1 MGGQCLTCTQL
12 LPVLGT
18 RNWLAKQ
25 HCVGFQRLENLNLVP
40 PPLQGLKVSG
50 QIRSVWLLNYVRQ
63 SVPVLVL
70 EVYLDVIQCF
80 CYFRPSTGL
89 IALGLGSSS
98 CRLLSEPFL
107 VSESLLL
114 SSPDFLVSRSALRAW
129 STFLHSLR
137 LHDYIRHT
145 ITPWLDLEVQ
155 FTKAHL

>member
-1 MGGQCLTCTQL
+1 M
-12 LPVLGT
+12 
-18 RNWLAKQ
+18 
-25 HCVGFQRLENLNLVP
+25 GFQRLENLNLVP
-40 PPLQGLKVSG
+40 PPLQRLKVSG

-80 CYFRPSTGL
+80 SYFRPSTGL

-114 SSPDFLVSRSALRAW
+114 SSPDFLVSRSSSEGLINLL
-129 STFLHSLR
+129 TPFE
-137 LHDYIRHT
+137 T
-145 ITPWLDLEVQ
+145 PMITSDTPVLLG
-155 FTKAHL
+155 

>member
-1 MGGQCLTCTQL
+1 MSDTYTTADCT
-12 LPVLGT
+12 G
-18 RNWLAKQ
+18 NWLANQ
-25 HCVGFQRLENLNLVP
+25 HCVLFQILEKIILVP
-40 PPLQGLKVSG
+40 LPWRELKVGG
-50 QIRSVWLLNYVRQ
+50 QTRLVWWWNYVRQ

-70 EVYLDVIQCF
+70 NVRLGVVQCF
-80 CYFRPSTGL
+80 GYFRPSTGL

-129 STFLHSLR
+129 LTFLHSLR